1 LAYAIV
7 QTPGNGTNRLF
18 SVSFPFILRAHVK
31 VYLNYDIAAGTGTEL
46 VDGTDFT
53 WLSDTQIQ
61 TTVAPPTYTTLT
73 RIRKTPNGTQLVV
86 WAPGSPPTQTDL
98 NIADLQSLYAI
109 QEQADLYQSTVDAA
123 ITAAAMA
130 ISTANAVS
138 AVLPYQ
144 PIASVSLIPASP
156 TTGQRIEIGNTTGLG
171 SFSPVAGRPA
181 GFVGGTNL
189 KARMIYGTPV
199 AATWN
204 WVDYYPLDPDG
215 RYAGINFTQLGTGAT
230 PRGLTNKLQDSLISV
245 KDFGA
250 DPTGSR
256 LVADWGAPNIALIAG
271 TATAGVAAQ
280 ALILLFFWKRVGLKL
295 SLNFKW
301 RGVGLRPAAKAASW
315 TLGMVLVTQLGGLV
329 QTVIA
334 SSTVSARATQGL
346 AIASIAASSIAWLV
360 FMLPHSIA
368 TVSIAT
374 ATFTKISSHA
384 HEGDHKAFKSGVGA
398 SLRAILA
405 VSAFASVALA
415 VLAYPIARV
424 FSGEYP
430 ATIALGNVIM
440 AFMVGLVPFSFVFML
455 QRAFYAL
462 EDTRTPFVFT
472 CIQTVV
478 FVAGAITIA
487 FTVEPRWLVAALA
500 LCSSASILVQAV
512 VAYRLLRRKVGEF
525 TGVGLAGATT
535 RMLAAAVLSGA
546 VGVAI
551 LWFTNSYEVG
561 AFALATVLGAVIV
574 CAGVGLVMA
583 LVYFAALALLG
594 VEETWSAWVA
604 VRKAV
609 KGITRR

>member
-1 LAYAIV
+1 MSTARSSLIM
-7 QTPGNGTNRLF
+7 
-18 SVSFPFILRAHVK
+18 
-31 VYLNYDIAAGTGTEL
+31 AAGTVTSRVLGFARAVLLAVTIGVTTDAADAFGVANQLPNNVYAIIAGGVLNAVL
-46 VDGTDFT
+46 VPQIIKARKHKDGGQTYIDRLLTLIIVVFASVT
-53 WLSDTQIQ
+53 VL
-61 TTVAPPTYTTLT
+61 TTVAAPFLVSLYT
-73 RIRKTPNGTQLVV
+73 NGWNENQLALATAFAYWCLPQLFFYGLYSLLGEVLNARSAFGPFM
-86 WAPGSPPTQTDL
+86 WAPVL
-98 NIADLQSLYAI
+98 NNL
-109 QEQADLYQSTVDAA
+109 V
-123 ITAAAMA
+123 A
-130 ISTANAVS
+130 ISGLVG
-138 AVLPYQ
+138 Y
-144 PIASVSLIPASP
+144 ILI
-156 TTGQRIEIGNTTGLG
+156 
-171 SFSPVAGRPA
+171 
-181 GFVGGTNL
+181 
-189 KARMIYGTPV
+189 
-199 AATWN
+199 
-204 WVDYYPLDPDG
+204 
-215 RYAGINFTQLGTGAT
+215 
-230 PRGLTNKLQDSLISV
+230 
-245 KDFGA
+245 FGA

-256 LVADWGAPNIALIAG
+256 LVADWGSSNISLIAG

-329 QTVIA
+329 QSIIA

-374 ATFTKISSHA
+374 ATFTKISAHA
-384 HEGDHKAFKSGVGA
+384 HEGNHKAFKSGVGT

-405 VSAFASVALA
+405 VSAFAAAALA

-440 AFMVGLVPFSFVFML
+440 ACMFGLLPFSFVFML

-472 CIQTVV
+472 CIQTAV

-500 LCSSASILVQAV
+500 LCSSFSILVQAV
-512 VAYRLLRRKVGEF
+512 VAYRLLRHKVGEF
-525 TGVGLAGATT
+525 TGVGLASATA

-546 VGVAI
+546 AGVGI
-551 LWFTNSYEVG
+551 LWFTNSYEAG
-561 AFALATVLGAVIV
+561 AFALASVLGAVTV
-574 CAGVGLVMA
+574 CVGVGLLMA
-583 LVYFAALALLG
+583 LVYFAVLALLG
-594 VEETWSAWVA
+594 VEETRIAWLA
-604 VRKAV
+604 LRKALA
-609 KGITRR
+609 GITRR